1 MVREM
6 CIVADNKEFL
16 ARLACSREK
25 LIHQKLQ
32 IENCAQFP
40 FVPWSVVSKGEKEN
54 RFHKSRELKILCD
67 MKIAFHLAFSVLKR
81 FMIFAWLRRSSAI
94 RCS

>member
-40 FVPWSVVSKGEKEN
+40 FV
-54 RFHKSRELKILCD
+54 L
-67 MKIAFHLAFSVLKR
+67 
-81 FMIFAWLRRSSAI
+81 
-94 RCS
+94 